1 MGNLWW
7 ETPVGKLWPPD
18 VKKWFIWTDPYA
30 GKDWRQEDKGMTE
43 DKMVGWHHQL
53 DVHEFEQDLGVGD
66 GQGSL
71 VCCSPWGH
79 KELDTTELLNCTEPT
94 CLLWNLFAGQE
105 ATVKTGHRT
114 IDWFLI
120 RKTVHQGCI
129 LPRCLFNLYAEYII
143 EIPGWMKHKLVSRL
157 LGELSITSHMQMI
170 PPLWQKVKN

>member
-1 MGNLWW
+1 MGNFRW
-7 ETPVGKLWPPD
+7 ETPMGKFWPPD
-18 VKKWFIWTDPYA
+18 VKKWLIWTDPYA

-53 DVHEFEQDLGVGD
+53 DVHEFEQDLGVGY

-105 ATVKTGHRT
+105 ATVKTGCRT

-120 RKTVHQGCI
+120 RKRIHQGCI
-129 LPRCLFNLYAEYII
+129 LPHCLFNLYAKYII
-143 EIPGWMKHKLVSRL
+143 WNSRL
-157 LGELSITSHMQMI
+157 DEAQAGIKIAGRNINNLTYADDTT
-170 PPLWQKVKN
+170 LWKKVKN